1 MSGENLLQAIRQI
14 VARTDIASVRIPEE
28 FGEQVEVIIL
38 PAASKSTL
46 SAESQ
51 TLLRVQEQTG
61 FVANVLADEQE
72 DVWNEL

>member
-1 MSGENLLQAIRQI
+1 MQAIRQI
-14 VARTDIASVRIPEE
+14 IARTDIALVRIPEE

-38 PAASKSTL
+38 PVASKSAL

-51 TLLRVQEQTG
+51 SLLGLQEQTG
-61 FVANVLADEQE
+61 FVADVLTDERE